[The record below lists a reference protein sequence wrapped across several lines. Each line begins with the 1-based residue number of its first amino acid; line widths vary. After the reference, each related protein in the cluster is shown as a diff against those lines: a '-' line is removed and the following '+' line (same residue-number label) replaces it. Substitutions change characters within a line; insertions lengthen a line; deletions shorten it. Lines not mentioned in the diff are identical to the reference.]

1 MIERPPVAHARVAA
15 LLLLLLPALAFGGC
29 GGGDDEEQIDET
41 VRDFVNAAN
50 DRDADTFCGEI
61 VTQEFLEK
69 TTGATGDDAQ
79 DECRRQLKA
88 IKGLRVKL
96 VRIGKTEI
104 DGDKAMA
111 VLKGM
116 KINSPRGPITIDP
129 QTRDVVQTVY
139 IRKVEKVN
147 GELFNVEFDKFEN
160 MRDPGK

>member
-1 MIERPPVAHARVAA
+1 MAHARVAA

-104 DGDKAMA
+104 DGDKATVRA
-111 VLKGM
+111 V
-116 KINSPRGPITIDP
+116 
-129 QTRDVVQTVY
+129 
-139 IRKVEKVN
+139 IRAQGVTAPEALRLEKQD
-147 GELFNVEFDKFEN
+147 GDWKLSGRSGGD
-160 MRDPGK
+160 

>member
-1 MIERPPVAHARVAA
+1 MEKPPVAQARAAA
-15 LLLLLLPALAFGGC
+15 LLLLLLLPVLGLGGC

-69 TTGATGDDAQ
+69 TTGAMGDDAQ

-88 IKGLRVKL
+88 IKGLRVSL

-104 DGDKAMA
+104 DGDRATVRA
-111 VLKGM
+111 VFRAQGVTAPETL
-116 KINSPRGPITIDP
+116 RL
-129 QTRDVVQTVY
+129 
-139 IRKVEKVN
+139 EKQD
-147 GELFNVEFDKFEN
+147 GDWKLSGRSGGD
-160 MRDPGK
+160 

>member
-1 MIERPPVAHARVAA
+1 LIERPPVAHARVAA
-15 LLLLLLPALAFGGC
+15 LLLLLVLALGSC

-50 DRDADTFCGEI
+50 DRDADTFCREI

-79 DECRRQLKA
+79 AECRRQLKA

-104 DGDKAMA
+104 DGDKATVRA
-111 VLKGM
+111 VFRAQGVTAPETL
-116 KINSPRGPITIDP
+116 RL
-129 QTRDVVQTVY
+129 
-139 IRKVEKVN
+139 EKQD
-147 GELFNVEFDKFEN
+147 GDWKLSGRSGGD
-160 MRDPGK
+160 

>member
-1 MIERPPVAHARVAA
+1 LIERPPVAHARAAA
-15 LLLLLLPALAFGGC
+15 LLLLLLPVLALGGC
-29 GGGDDEEQIDET
+29 GGEDDEEQIDET

-79 DECRRQLKA
+79 EECRRQLRA

-104 DGDKAMA
+104 DGDRATVRA
-111 VLKGM
+111 VFRAQGVTAPEAL
-116 KINSPRGPITIDP
+116 R
-129 QTRDVVQTVY
+129 
-139 IRKVEKVN
+139 
-147 GELFNVEFDKFEN
+147 LDKQDGN
-160 MRDPGK
+160 WKLSGRSGGD

>member
-1 MIERPPVAHARVAA
+1 VAHARVAA

-104 DGDKAMA
+104 DGDKATVRA
-111 VLKGM
+111 V
-116 KINSPRGPITIDP
+116 
-129 QTRDVVQTVY
+129 
-139 IRKVEKVN
+139 IRAQGVTAPETLRLEKQD
-147 GELFNVEFDKFEN
+147 GDWKLSGRSGGD
-160 MRDPGK
+160 